1 MCLQR
6 LALTQAAVVQRG
18 GNTRVLFHVFSM
30 AGWSMFGAMLRDMA
44 VSSHEPRLSDICGAV
59 VDSAP
64 QIAVRSAPAGLAI
77 CTRTMAA
84 AASAVLH
91 GPKKHINERSASFRL
106 LRTFFQ
112 VWVPRGGHRYRA
124 IEAVIAAISGLA
136 TFPQL
141 YAYSAA
147 DAVVRCTSIEGHIRD
162 ERRRG
167 RVVRELRFGDSPHC
181 GHFRRHR
188 VDYTLAVQRFLHE
201 DLQARPALI
210 SSREQHFSAHDGGES
225 LLSARERTC
234 IWLTKEV
241 FGIPLDTKLV
251 FTTNVELRLWFG
263 CTEKNLEKYAAWWRE
278 QGWQPL
284 LFRLERNVDALSE
297 RAGMRFAQASLKR
310 LAAMQAAVVQR
321 GGSTRVLF
329 HAFSMAGWTLYGA
342 LLRDMAAARC
352 SPCIAD
358 VCGVVLDSTPQI
370 AISTRTMAAAA
381 CTVMGGPKTQPME
394 STASFRV
401 LQAFFKVWCRRGG
414 HRWRALE
421 ALIGSVLANEAFPQ
435 LYIYS
440 VADLVIRRSSIEAHI
455 QDERQ
460 RGRTVRSL
468 RLADSPHCGH
478 FVTHRAEY
486 CAAIAEF
493 VQEDL
498 QVLPAQPAPAPP
510 PNQDLNAVP
519 ADGGSAAELAGH
531 VAADAEGPSTPR
543 HTGADEGGAANTK
556 LQPATPDIFEASVS
570 RAVAAEQA

>member
-1 MCLQR
+1 
-6 LALTQAAVVQRG
+6 
-18 GNTRVLFHVFSM
+18 
-30 AGWSMFGAMLRDMA
+30 
-44 VSSHEPRLSDICGAV
+44 
-59 VDSAP
+59 
-64 QIAVRSAPAGLAI
+64 
-77 CTRTMAA
+77 MAA

-167 RVVRELRFGDSPHC
+167 RVAAVTCAPPSSAATKGDAAAEASPAS
-181 GHFRRHR
+181 
-188 VDYTLAVQRFLHE
+188 TP
-201 DLQARPALI
+201 RPSTPEHSNAG
-210 SSREQHFSAHDGGES
+210 AADGGES